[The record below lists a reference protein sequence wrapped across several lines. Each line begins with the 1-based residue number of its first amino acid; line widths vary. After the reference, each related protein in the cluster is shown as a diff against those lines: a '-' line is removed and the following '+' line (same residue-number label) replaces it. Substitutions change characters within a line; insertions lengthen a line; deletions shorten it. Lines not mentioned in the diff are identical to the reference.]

1 MRKFNLLGIALSSC
15 LLLAVAAQAQCKT
28 PLETP
33 GAECSGVEGT
43 VVAMNMPDAP
53 TPQPAS
59 DATAAPAPTMMVAQR
74 HPATMPEISRS
85 EMQVWRGLVIAQ
97 HSAALFDAWSTRNSL
112 SQGHGYERNRLMRPF
127 AGNSSIYGATQV
139 APTGL
144 DFLSRYLLRSNNGV
158 VRKFWWVPQTA
169 FTAGSVWVGV
179 RNMHVANGR

>member
-1 MRKFNLLGIALSSC
+1 MRKFNLPGIALSSY

-28 PLETP
+28 PAETP
-33 GAECSGVEGT
+33 GAECPGVERT
-43 VVAMNMPDAP
+43 VVAMNMPNAP
-53 TPQPAS
+53 TPAS
-59 DATAAPAPTMMVAQR
+59 DATTAPAPTMLVAQR
-74 HPATMPEISRS
+74 HPATMPETSQR
-85 EMQVWRGLVIAQ
+85 ELQVWRGLVLAQ
-97 HSAALFDAWSTRNSL
+97 HSAAVFVAWSTRNSL
-112 SQGHGYERNRLMRPF
+112 SMAHGYERNPLLRPF
-127 AGNSSIYGATQV
+127 TGNSSFYAATQV